1 MWQTWRTH
9 VLITNLKKINLKTGF
24 DILFQFMHLKLA
36 ILPPPFFLTLDYSVV
51 HKIVA
56 IIPAEFD
63 FNMFIKFHTY
73 ILTYTKNPQAFVFLD
88 IKQTFQSS
96 HSLSLFDTKVKFG
109 WRRTREFKNKTF
121 GTQCRGVPI
130 FRQDFG
136 SIWTGKAKKHA
147 YLYEFPILESIST
160 CTHNRTDIK
169 IQIRVVGRWTV

>member
-1 MWQTWRTH
+1 
-9 VLITNLKKINLKTGF
+9 
-24 DILFQFMHLKLA
+24 MHLKLA
-36 ILPPPFFLTLDYSVV
+36 ILPPPFFLALDYSVV

-73 ILTYTKNPQAFVFLD
+73 ILTYTKNPLAFVFLD
-88 IKQTFQSS
+88 IKQALKSCN
-96 HSLSLFDTKVKFG
+96 SLSLFGTKVKFG

-121 GTQCRGVPI
+121 GTQYRGVPI
-130 FRQDFG
+130 FRQDLA

-147 YLYEFPILESIST
+147 YLYDFPILESIST
-160 CTHNRTDIK
+160 CMHNRTHIK